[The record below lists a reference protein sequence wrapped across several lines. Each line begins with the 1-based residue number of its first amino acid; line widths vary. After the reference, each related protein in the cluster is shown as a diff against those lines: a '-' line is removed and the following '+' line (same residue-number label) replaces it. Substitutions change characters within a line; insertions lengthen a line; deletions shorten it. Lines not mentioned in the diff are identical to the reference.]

1 MKRHYLFLMRSYV
14 AGELYLKGD
23 RAELDSNQM
32 AGLVAMGAVEEIQA
46 PIITATAQIVASVE
60 SAEPVAIAPI
70 ESVEPVA
77 SIEVSDTAETVTSTP
92 NANYGKLTKAEL
104 NAELD
109 KRGIAHDAKA
119 TNEVLQALL
128 VADDSAKTQG

>member
-1 MKRHYLFLMRSYV
+1 MRSYV

-46 PIITATAQIVASVE
+46 PVITATAQIVASVE

-70 ESVEPVA
+70 ESLEPVIP
-77 SIEVSDTAETVTSTP
+77 IEVSDTAAMVTSTP

-104 NAELD
+104 NKELD
-109 KRGIAHDAKA
+109 KRGIAHDPKA
-119 TNEVLQALL
+119 SNEALEALL
-128 VADDSAKTQG
+128 VADDAKPQA

>member
-1 MKRHYLFLMRSYV
+1 
-14 AGELYLKGD
+14 
-23 RAELDSNQM
+23 M

-46 PIITATAQIVASVE
+46 PIITATAQIVATVE
-60 SAEPVAIAPI
+60 SAEPIAIAPI

-77 SIEVSDTAETVTSTP
+77 PIEVSDTAETVTSTP

>member
-46 PIITATAQIVASVE
+46 PVVTATAQIVASVE

-77 SIEVSDTAETVTSTP
+77 PIEVSDTAATVTSTP
-92 NANYGKLTKAEL
+92 DNYSKLTKAEL